1 VKLRMYR
8 VLVGWRDPLGNDP
21 DEIVES
27 AIYPVMGSG
36 EPAIL
41 RHIADQ
47 VEKGAHPALPAT
59 AEIATVTFLSTSN
72 VLDLAGMTSR

>member
-1 VKLRMYR
+1 M
-8 VLVGWRDPLGNDP
+8 GNDP

-36 EPAIL
+36 EPEIL
-41 RHIADQ
+41 RHISDQ

-59 AEIATVTFLSTSN
+59 AEIATVTFLSTTN